1 MIMLNKINQTW
12 EDKYHVLL
20 TQNYVRVCVCLS
32 VCMCMYR
39 L

>member
-20 TQNYVRVCVCLS
+20 TQNYVRVCVF
-32 VCMCMYR
+32 VCMHVHV
-39 L
+39 